1 VPTNYVRELPKT
13 LNQRKGM
20 AVVGANNMLQSYR
33 GNAMYMG
40 EPDGPMRFIKSL
52 GEEVPTYID
61 PRNDLKTKYKTAG
74 AHKSVDYHIP
84 PRLRGPYKPEQLAD
98 YDPDK
103 HYAIL
108 SKTNFV
114 RCGGIRSDG
123 QICQKTAMHRTG
135 FCSNHGGALH
145 PADKLFASER
155 GVVPTSPEKLDRMQK
170 VEMGIIPVSDLSDE
184 EIARQQVKLD
194 NGTFGPT
201 SQILSARIINAMRQE
216 FFSRADRF
224 VRENVLD
231 MLEEMRNIAIS
242 TVSEDKDKITA
253 ATWLIERAMGKT
265 PDVLITNKT
274 DSPFESMMGDVFG
287 GSRDDYRNGNT
298 PAVGG
303 MTVIEGEIADE
314 PVALDEEEFDEGIE
328 DDPVD
333 GVHSGIAIGTGERDK
348 DEQPDPK
355 DPIAIAKARAEKKA
369 AIKRRRNRQYAAK
382 SRGLSTLDDLPYE
395 IVFKKTELKEG
406 TVTRMK
412 LLSPE
417 QQKMR

>member
-1 VPTNYVRELPKT
+1 MPTNYVRELPKT

-84 PRLRGPYKPEQLAD
+84 PRFRGPYKPEQLAD

-103 HYAIL
+103 HYPIL

-114 RCGGIRSDG
+114 RCGGVRSDG

-170 VEMGIIPVSDLSDE
+170 VEMGIIPVSELSDE

-216 FFSRADRF
+216 FFARADRF

-314 PVALDEEEFDEGIE
+314 QPILLDEEFDSEPDDEPMDQSQVEIE
-328 DDPVD
+328 NPVVDD
-333 GVHSGIAIGTGERDK
+333 S
-348 DEQPDPK
+348 PDPK

>member
-1 VPTNYVRELPKT
+1 MPTNYVRELPKT

-103 HYAIL
+103 HYPIL

-114 RCGGIRSDG
+114 RCGGVRSDG

-170 VEMGIIPVSDLSDE
+170 VEMGIIPVSELTDE

-216 FFSRADRF
+216 FFARADRF

-287 GSRDDYRNGNT
+287 GSRDDYRNGKT

-314 PVALDEEEFDEGIE
+314 QPILLDEEFDSEPDDEPMDQSQVEIE
-328 DDPVD
+328 NPVVDD
-333 GVHSGIAIGTGERDK
+333 S
-348 DEQPDPK
+348 PDPK

-395 IVFKKTELKEG
+395 IVFKKIELKDG
-406 TVTRMK
+406 TWTRMK